1 MQRENINTSGNLLP
15 DVFIEGDFKRDIKK
29 YFLFYYSIYQARE
42 NFRLYRRDYSAYS
55 ISPCQDM
62 IPPIF
67 FTFWYPIFLR
77 RAAAWL
83 LLLPEWQ

>member
-1 MQRENINTSGNLLP
+1 MRSGKKLSDSHKMAREALLQGENINTSGNLLP

-55 ISPCQDM
+55 ILPCQDM

-67 FTFWYPIFLR
+67 FTF
-77 RAAAWL
+77 
-83 LLLPEWQ
+83 